1 MAYKV
6 FTETDSLM
14 ASLFGFADG
23 RADHRGDATGGNEVR
38 KTYDSDPDYA
48 EIRDPVSALFQ
59 KYAANRLGTETRVDN
74 VHPRKS
80 AGVDSWDEPLGDEP
94 KQISKAVRY
103 EVETDENGFR
113 TSKGYDAKG
122 ELVSW
127 RWLIGKE

>member
-14 ASLFGFADG
+14 SSLFGFSDG
-23 RADHRGDATGGNEVR
+23 RCDHRGDFKTGNEVR
-38 KTYDSDPDYA
+38 KTYDNDPDYA
-48 EIRDPVSALFQ
+48 EIHDPVTELFQ
-59 KYAANRLGTETRVDN
+59 KYANNRLGTVADEKQ
-74 VHPRKS
+74 PIRKS
-80 AGVDSWDEPLGDEP
+80 GVDSWDSPLGDEP

-103 EVETDENGFR
+103 KVETDENGFR

-127 RWLIGKE
+127 RWLLGKE